1 MHASRLT
8 QFVFVTLYVFLT
20 VLFVAMNRD
29 FLETKLELINQLSI
43 INELNFP
50 PRGNLFISI
59 VRIWA
64 KTNEFVNDL

>member
-50 PRGNLFISI
+50 PRGNPFYIHC
-59 VRIWA
+59 
-64 KTNEFVNDL
+64 EDLGKNK

>member
-8 QFVFVTLYVFLT
+8 QFVFVTLIVFLT

-50 PRGNLFISI
+50 PPRQPFYIHC
-59 VRIWA
+59 
-64 KTNEFVNDL
+64 EDLGKNK